1 MMASAARDDLARR
14 DDPTSPPDL
23 VRLLTFVT
31 SFFVGG
37 TERQVANLSRAIDLT
52 RFDLRFACLVRRGEF
67 LARTVRPDSAVD
79 EYRVRNLYGIRSIE
93 ERWRLFR
100 SLQAKDVHIIHTYNF
115 YANAFAIPAARLAGT
130 PVVIASI
137 RDQGDHITRNQN
149 RVQKVV
155 CEMAHCVVTN
165 AEAVRRQLVA
175 EGYSP
180 WKLQVI
186 HNGVAIPDNP
196 QPETRG
202 RVRQE
207 LGLPPGAPLVAAICR
222 LAPCKG
228 VQFFLAAAAN
238 LASRWPDVRFLI
250 VGDGPSRGELERTAA
265 RLGLTGRLLFTGS
278 RSDIPEVL
286 AELRVCVLP
295 SLFEGLPNILLE
307 SMAMRIPVV
316 ATRVG
321 GTPEAVEDG
330 VTGILVPPRDPGSLA
345 RAVEHLLEDPEAG
358 RRMGEA
364 GRERVIARF
373 SIERMVRATES
384 LYIQLLQQ
392 RRGRVSAPLLRAAG
406 PRAVSGAS
414 RPMELDR

>member
-1 MMASAARDDLARR
+1 MTSSAPLDDLARG
-14 DDPTSPPDL
+14 DSPTSSPDL

-52 RFDLRFACLVRRGEF
+52 RFDLRFACLIRRGEF
-67 LARTVRPDSAVD
+67 LARTVRPDSDVE
-79 EYRVRNLYGIRSIE
+79 EYRVRNLYGVRSVE

-100 SLQAKDVHIIHTYNF
+100 SLKAQDVHIIHAYNF
-115 YANAFAIPAARLAGT
+115 YANAFAVPAARLAGT

-155 CEMAHCVVTN
+155 CGMAHCVVTN
-165 AEAVRRQLVA
+165 AEAVRRQLIG

-180 WKLQVI
+180 TKLQVI
-186 HNGVAIPDNP
+186 HNGVAIPDNL

-202 RVRQE
+202 RLRQE
-207 LGLPPGAPLVAAICR
+207 LGLPPDAPLVAAICR

-228 VQFFLAAAAN
+228 VQFFLEAAAH
-238 LASRWPDVRFLI
+238 LAPRWPDVRFLV
-250 VGDGPSRGELERTAA
+250 VGDGPCRADLERTAS
-265 RLGLTGRLLFTGS
+265 RLGLSGRLVFAGS
-278 RSDIPEVL
+278 RSDIPEIL
-286 AELRVCVLP
+286 SDLRVCVLP
-295 SLFEGLPNILLE
+295 SLYEGLPNILLE
-307 SMAMRIPVV
+307 SMAMGIPVV

-321 GTPEAVEDG
+321 GTPEGVDDG

-345 RAVEHLLEDPEAG
+345 RAVEHLLQDPEAG
-358 RRMGEA
+358 RRMGMA

-384 LYIQLLQQ
+384 LYTDLLQQ
-392 RRGRVSAPLLRAAG
+392 RRVRVSAPPVRAAA
-406 PRAVSGAS
+406 PQAMSGTT